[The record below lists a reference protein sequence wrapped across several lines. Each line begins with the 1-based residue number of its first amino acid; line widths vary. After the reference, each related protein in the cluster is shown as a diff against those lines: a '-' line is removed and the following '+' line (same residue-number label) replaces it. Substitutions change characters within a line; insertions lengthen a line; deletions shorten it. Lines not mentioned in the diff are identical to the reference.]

1 MPALPLS
8 ELLRLVVW
16 LGLLGLIFIPMER
29 LFPIRRAPIL
39 RPQIRADLA
48 YYFINGLLPRL
59 LADSA
64 PFRPGVDDTPSPA
77 HPFIR
82 LGGLAALA

>member
-16 LGLLGLIFIPMER
+16 LGLLGVIFIPMER
-29 LFPIRRAPIL
+29 LFPLRRAPIL

-48 YYFINGLLPRL
+48 
-59 LADSA
+59 
-64 PFRPGVDDTPSPA
+64 
-77 HPFIR
+77 
-82 LGGLAALA
+82 